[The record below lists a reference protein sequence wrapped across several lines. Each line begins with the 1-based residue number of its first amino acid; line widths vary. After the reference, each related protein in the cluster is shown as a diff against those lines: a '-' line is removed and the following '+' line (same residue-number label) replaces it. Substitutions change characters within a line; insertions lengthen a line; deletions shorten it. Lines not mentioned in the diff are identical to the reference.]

1 MEKVRDAIEDL
12 KDKFQNEPNFRTQ
25 AIVGA
30 GVFAMI
36 AFIVTDSG
44 ESGHNY
50 NGRTQA
56 KPTTHFVNSDSAQEI
71 NKENLDS
78 KYKALKEQSAEVE
91 KLAEKLTSENEKK
104 FNEQENELSELRSA
118 LRDLERQLELK
129 NRPLDVNLP
138 TSPASPRVN
147 QQVNNNFQNP
157 PASAPSNEGRARV
170 RPSIASSAPIIQVA
184 GVTGTGLLKLSQSQ
198 ETILNP
204 DGTTQINDKT
214 QVSGGVAAQEAAEDS
229 DNEEQRFW
237 LPAGS
242 TIIATL
248 ITGVNAPTHPSAQNQ
263 PEPVTAVITEDVI
276 LPGGFYADLKGCHI
290 IGAAKGSLKDDRAK
304 IRSEIISCVRE
315 DGMAIEENLAAYAS
329 GSDGLEGVKGKR
341 VSLAAPVVTTSI
353 LAGVAGGFSNALAP
367 TRIPSLQTSNNQ
379 EALFQ
384 RPDAGQVAG
393 ISVLEGTSR
402 SFSRAEEYFMN
413 LADQMHPYI
422 EVTAGRK
429 VEFLTTSGVML
440 KIKQS

>member
-1 MEKVRDAIEDL
+1 MEKIRDALEDL
-12 KDKFQNEPNFRTQ
+12 KEKFQNEPNFRTKV
-25 AIVGA
+25 IVGA
-30 GVFAMI
+30 AVAAMVF
-36 AFIVTDSG
+36 FIMTDSNDG
-44 ESGHNY
+44 TKSY
-50 NGRTQA
+50 SRTEA
-56 KPTTHFVNSDSAQEI
+56 KPTPYFVNSDSAQEI

-78 KYKALKEQSAEVE
+78 KYKALKDQSAEVE
-91 KLAEKLTSENEKK
+91 KLAEKLTTENERK
-104 FNEQENELSELRSA
+104 FNEQENEISELRST
-118 LRDLERQLELK
+118 LKELQRQLELK

-138 TSPASPRVN
+138 VSSAAQNYN
-147 QQVNNNFQNP
+147 QQSTNT
-157 PASAPSNEGRARV
+157 SATQTSTNTSNEPRARV
-170 RPSIASSAPIIQVA
+170 RPSVASNAPIIQVA
-184 GVTGTGLLKLSQSQ
+184 GITGTGLLKLSQSQ

-204 DGTTQINDKT
+204 DGTTLTNDKT
-214 QVSGGVAAQEAAEDS
+214 KSEEELTAQNS
-229 DNEEQRFW
+229 EEQSKSEEQKFW

-304 IRSEIISCVRE
+304 IRSELISCVRE

-341 VSLAAPVVTTSI
+341 VSLAAPIVTTSI

-379 EALFQ
+379 TALFQ
-384 RPDAGQVAG
+384 RPDPGQVAG
-393 ISVLEGTSR
+393 ISALEGTSR